1 MPNHI
6 TNRLTVKAE
15 GERLEEILA
24 AIQNDSIGRGSID
37 FNKLIPMPESLNIQS
52 GSETNRAISAYLTAL
67 NPHTPDMGYA
77 KIEYAKLQE
86 LQNRLNSS
94 KMFGEFQCGMS
105 RQELADA
112 AQYRPIEDVLEL
124 GKTAVDNFLQY
135 GSIDWYHWCNKNW
148 GTKWNA
154 YGYEDVSAPPAGNV
168 LTYLTAWDGIPK
180 LVAVLSSRFPDVE
193 FQYEYADED
202 VGFNV
207 GRMDFLDGETV
218 YENIPDAHSK
228 EAYEMAFDI
237 MNCTADSYNLAFDEK
252 AQTYQYQ
259 EEMGMQME

>member
-86 LQNRLNSS
+86 LRDRLNSS
-94 KMFGEFQCGMS
+94 KLIWQIPVRDE
-105 RQELADA
+105 
-112 AQYRPIEDVLEL
+112 
-124 GKTAVDNFLQY
+124 
-135 GSIDWYHWCNKNW
+135 
-148 GTKWNA
+148 
-154 YGYEDVSAPPAGNV
+154 PAGISRCCPISPHRGCV
-168 LTYLTAWDGIPK
+168 GAGQDG
-180 LVAVLSSRFPDVE
+180 
-193 FQYEYADED
+193 
-202 VGFNV
+202 G
-207 GRMDFLDGETV
+207 G
-218 YENIPDAHSK
+218 
-228 EAYEMAFDI
+228 
-237 MNCTADSYNLAFDEK
+237 
-252 AQTYQYQ
+252 
-259 EEMGMQME
+259 

>member
-24 AIQNDSIGRGSID
+24 AIQNDSIGRGSLD

-86 LQNRLNSS
+86 LRDRLNSS
-94 KMFGEFQCGMS
+94 KLFGKFQCGMS

-135 GSIDWYHWCNKNW
+135 GSIDWYQWCNENW
-148 GTKWNA
+148 GTK
-154 YGYEDVSAPPAGNV
+154 
-168 LTYLTAWDGIPK
+168 
-180 LVAVLSSRFPDVE
+180 
-193 FQYEYADED
+193 
-202 VGFNV
+202 
-207 GRMDFLDGETV
+207 
-218 YENIPDAHSK
+218 
-228 EAYEMAFDI
+228 
-237 MNCTADSYNLAFDEK
+237 
-252 AQTYQYQ
+252 
-259 EEMGMQME
+259 

>member
-15 GERLEEILA
+15 GEQLEEILA

-37 FNKLIPMPESLNIQS
+37 FNKLIPMPESLNIES
-52 GSETNRAISAYLTAL
+52 GSETNRAISVYLTAL
-67 NPHTPDMGYA
+67 NPRTPDMGYG
-77 KIEYAKLQE
+77 KMEYAE
-86 LQNRLNSS
+86 LLELRDRLNSS
-94 KMFGEFQCGMS
+94 KLFGKFQCGMN

-112 AQYRPIEDVLEL
+112 AIYRPIEDVLEL

-135 GSIDWYHWCNKNW
+135 GSIDWYQWCKENW

-154 YGYEDVSAPPAGNV
+154 YGYEDVPAPPAENV
-168 LTYLTAWDGIPK
+168 LTYLTAWDGVPK
-180 LVAVLSSRFPDVE
+180 LVAALSNRFPDVK

-207 GRMDFLDGETV
+207 GRIDFLDGETI

-228 EAYEMAFDI
+228 EEYEMAFDI
-237 MNCTADSYNLAFDEK
+237 MNCTADLYNLTFDEET
-252 AQTYQYQ
+252 QTYQYQ
-259 EEMGMQME
+259 EEMDMQME